1 MNHPLNPDIIPM
13 LELLQDVSTHEEARL
28 ISRLLGWKAHYY
40 TFWSSVYFDS
50 GGHACFL
57 FDRTIEFPAMCSNH
71 RLIYPAIRS
80 YLEGLKHESI
90 IRNA

>member
-50 GGHACFL
+50 GRHACFL
-57 FDRTIEFPAMCSNH
+57 FDRTIEFAAMPCDK
-71 RLIYPAIRS
+71 RIPYGQLRQ
-80 YLEGLKHESI
+80 YLKGLSHASSP
-90 IRNA
+90 